1 MKILLAEHHGFCYGV
16 KRAVEMAQKSV
27 GTEKNIYTLGP
38 IIHNPQ
44 VVSRLSDQGVQVT
57 EDLSGI
63 KDGKVI
69 IRSHGVGPEVYQ
81 EASQKDIR
89 ILDATCPHVKKAQQ
103 AAHELLLSGYKVVVI
118 GERRHPE
125 VKSIVE
131 WTNNEA
137 WVIET
142 TKEAEQLN
150 FTSRI
155 GVVAQT
161 TFASSTFQNI
171 VDILATK
178 CHEIKVERTIC
189 NATQDRQKA
198 AIELA
203 RKVEI
208 MIVVGGKNS
217 ANTSRLA
224 ELCES
229 SGSRVYHIETAA
241 ELKPKWFE
249 GVQSVGITAG
259 ASTPDWIIEEVI
271 KIMKEFE
278 QSMQQDTIQLE
289 KDTVVQGKIVSVR
302 PDEVF
307 VDIGYKAEGIIPL
320 AELAHP
326 APANA
331 AEVANVGDV
340 IDVFVVDIEGNEG
353 NVVLS
358 KLRADKIVG
367 WSKLDEALETKSSVE
382 VIVTEAVKGG
392 IVASVFGLRGFIPAS
407 QIGLHFVEDLTQFI
421 NQILTVKVMEVDKE
435 KNRIILSRRVIL
447 EKERR
452 EKEDEIFSKL
462 AINQSIKGKV
472 TRLADFGAF
481 VDIGGGVEGL
491 IHISDLSWER
501 VKNPSEVVAIG
512 DEVDV
517 AILKIDSQNRKLS
530 LGLKQVMRDP
540 WFDAVAELS
549 QGMVIKG
556 TVSKIMSFGAFV
568 KVKKNV
574 EGLVHISEISD
585 HRITNAADVL
595 SVDQEVNVKILGI
608 DDKTKRVSLSICQA
622 QQDAERAEYQEFL
635 GDNKSSFGVTL
646 GEKFGHLFKHE
657 D

>member
-27 GTEKNIYTLGP
+27 GTEKHIYTLGP

-57 EDLSGI
+57 EDLSGL

-69 IRSHGVGPEVYQ
+69 IRSHGVGPKVYQ

-208 MIVVGGKNS
+208 MVVVGGKNS

-358 KLRADKIVG
+358 KVRADKIVG

-382 VIVTEAVKGG
+382 VMVTEAVKGG

-421 NQILTVKVMEVDKE
+421 NQVLTVKVMEVDKE

-585 HRITNAADVL
+585 QRITNAADVL